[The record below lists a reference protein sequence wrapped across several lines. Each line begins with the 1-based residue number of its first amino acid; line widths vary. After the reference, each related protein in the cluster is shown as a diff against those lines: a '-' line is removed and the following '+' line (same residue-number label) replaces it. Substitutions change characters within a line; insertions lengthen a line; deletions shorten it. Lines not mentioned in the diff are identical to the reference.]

1 MHLVIL
7 KGDGDGDDLVILK
20 GDGLAALRPLEGA
33 VGAVVHLVEPVVRAR
48 EPAKNTFTKILCEE
62 SIYSETI
69 NVVSL

>member
-20 GDGLAALRPLEGA
+20 GDGLAPLRPLEGA

-48 EPAKNTFTKILCEE
+48 EPGTNTFTKITCLG
-62 SIYSETI
+62 SIYSD
-69 NVVSL
+69 